1 MKNKEEAKLLIQQYN
16 DEINKMKDIDVEKI
30 ILDSYKET
38 KKSRRGGSRGRVASD
53 DYSLMLDLAQFDCM
67 IAESETKIALW
78 KNQIKLRKER
88 DSETKENQVIEK
100 IACATIFQ

>member
-16 DEINKMKDIDVEKI
+16 DEINNMKKDIDVEKI
-30 ILDSYKET
+30 ILDSYKEK

-78 KNQIKLRKER
+78 KNQIKLRKE
-88 DSETKENQVIEK
+88 EILKLKK
-100 IACATIFQ
+100 IK